1 MQKHTI
7 KVEIPTTVTTQL
19 QCQTAVLDM
28 LGEQGGKDF
37 TNLIIKY
44 RQRGDIWFYNLDIQ
58 AEGDQKFMYATRV
71 FDSAEAKESFVTE
84 AAEYFS
90 GIGATVVSDEAIAF
104 EAFAAYAAE
113 KNELIG
119 IPAKF
124 APPGTEPHPEE
135 LE

>member
-7 KVEIPTTVTTQL
+7 KVEIPTTVTTHL
-19 QCQTAVLDM
+19 QCQIAVLDM

-44 RQRGDIWFYNLDIQ
+44 KHNGDIWFYNLDIQ

-71 FDSAEAKESFVTE
+71 FDSAKAKESFVTE

-90 GIGATVVSDEAIAF
+90 GIGATVVSDEAITF
-104 EAFAAYAAE
+104 EAFAAYAAD
-113 KNELIG
+113 KNESIG